1 MIAAKKIRSIRA
13 SVSIAAVF
21 AVMLLAMPARAEDP
35 IFPAG
40 SRIGL
45 VPPQGMALSTNF
57 EGFEDAEKNAAILL
71 ATFPADAFAQ
81 LDKTMF
87 PEALQK
93 QGIDIETRE
102 PFAANAGK
110 GFLLSGKQTT
120 AKGRIRKLM
129 LVAPTGDVT
138 ALATVQLPEEGSF
151 YTDKAVRDA
160 LATLSVRANVPDAER
175 LSLVPFTVG
184 DLAGFRIDEVLPGR
198 ALMLIDATADNGS
211 SDKGSGSSDKGS
223 GSSDKGSGSSDKG
236 SGSSDKGSGSSDK
249 GSGSS
254 DKVSADK
261 NADAYKHD
269 ANARFLIAA
278 GTGGPNEAKDRDEFA
293 RVTFDQIAG
302 ISNVQI
308 QDAEPLRINGQAGY
322 ETLAS
327 AKDPES
333 GGDLKVVQWLRF
345 GSGGYMQMIGVA
357 HAALWPDLFTRMRTV
372 RDSVEPK

>member
-223 GSSDKGSGSSDKG
+223 GSSDKGSGSSDK
-236 SGSSDKGSGSSDK
+236 
-249 GSGSS
+249 
-254 DKVSADK
+254 VSADK